1 MKFQNKGSVYST
13 FSRIL
18 FKVVVMATYS
28 FSVFIMVSLDPSTLF
43 KASTT
48 PSLLLT
54 LQDSVRR
61 GTRVKGEK
69 EKACKE
75 KPIMRLS
82 INNY

>member
-1 MKFQNKGSVYST
+1 MKFQNKGLVYST

-48 PSLLLT
+48 PSLLLV
-54 LQDSVRR
+54 LQDSVKKR
-61 GTRVKGEK
+61 EK
-69 EKACKE
+69 SQK
-75 KPIMRLS
+75 
-82 INNY
+82 

>member
-1 MKFQNKGSVYST
+1 MKFQNKGLVYST

-43 KASTT
+43 KASTM
-48 PSLLLT
+48 PSLLLV

-61 GTRVKGEK
+61 GKRVKSEK
-69 EKACKE
+69 KEACKE
-75 KPIMRLS
+75 QPRM
-82 INNY
+82 